1 MDFLCEGDPSLSE
14 NTVMNTGEMP
24 PVVSHKELNE
34 HIHLLNKKQREV
46 FDTVSS
52 CSISYVKNLMS
63 KKNIATIQPLCL
75 FITGGAGVPKSFLT
89 KILYQSLAKTFN
101 QTFYF

>member
-24 PVVSHKELNE
+24 PVVSYKELNE
-34 HIHLLNKKQREV
+34 RIRLLNKKQREV

-63 KKNIATIQPLCL
+63 KKT
-75 FITGGAGVPKSFLT
+75 
-89 KILYQSLAKTFN
+89 
-101 QTFYF
+101 

>member
-34 HIHLLNKKQREV
+34 HIHLLNKK
-46 FDTVSS
+46 
-52 CSISYVKNLMS
+52 
-63 KKNIATIQPLCL
+63 
-75 FITGGAGVPKSFLT
+75 
-89 KILYQSLAKTFN
+89 
-101 QTFYF
+101 